1 MAQADDQTILWSGG
15 RHIYLCFGV
24 TSTNRLMKVE
34 LGDTA
39 AVIAW
44 KTPVTTA
51 GHQDKINPTM
61 TFVGP
66 TVVNINDQAQ
76 QRVVPYHLF

>member
-1 MAQADDQTILWSGG
+1 
-15 RHIYLCFGV
+15 
-24 TSTNRLMKVE
+24 MKVE